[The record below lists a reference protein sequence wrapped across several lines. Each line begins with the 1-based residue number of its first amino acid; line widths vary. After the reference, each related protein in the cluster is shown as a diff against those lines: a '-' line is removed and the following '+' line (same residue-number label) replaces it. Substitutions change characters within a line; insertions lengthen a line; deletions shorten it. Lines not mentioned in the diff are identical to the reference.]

1 MGATQKK
8 GNLGLVKAIT
18 DLTEKDIAVSLPIS
32 ESERYDLIAEKNNI
46 CKTVQV
52 RYTGLHNGRIEI
64 KLKSVW
70 TNSEGYQVRNRQQN
84 DFDILAIYCPDTQK
98 NYYLD
103 ASQFKNGNS
112 ITLRVEKP
120 KVKNNRIRIADDYL
134 EIKYL
139 FKGTSHVR

>member
-1 MGATQKK
+1 MGTTQKK

-52 RYTGLHNGRIEI
+52 RYTCLSNGKIEI

-70 TNSEGYQVRNRQQN
+70 SNSEGYQVRNRKQN

-112 ITLRVEKP
+112 VTLRVEEP
-120 KVKNNRIRIADDYL
+120 KKKSNKIRMADNYLNIDYM
-134 EIKYL
+134 
-139 FKGTSHVR
+139 F